1 MPLWYFNPIAMFF
14 VATYQAFE
22 RTSGTFLLNNQQNEV
37 FSASGADRDDNHADV
52 CDADIALILQLDNTM
67 IVERIWTGN
76 AYRNFNYL
84 IACPETGEALA
95 IDPLDSEKTLTTA
108 KVKGWHI
115 TQILNTH
122 EHHDHTGGNEAVV
135 AATGAKVIAHH
146 KAGGKIAGMNR
157 GVQAGDVIKVGKTV
171 ELECL
176 DTPGHTLCHICLR
189 SHTEQPALFSG
200 DTLFNAGA
208 GNVHNG
214 GDVQAM
220 YATFADQLAK
230 LPDNTKVYPGHDYIE
245 TNLKFTLARE
255 PSNLAAQALLANVA
269 GHDPANSVVTTL
281 GDEKQH
287 NTFFRLTNTEVIAK
301 LRESFPDLDNQ
312 PDEKTVF
319 MKLRELRNRW

>member
-1 MPLWYFNPIAMFF
+1 
-14 VATYQAFE
+14 
-22 RTSGTFLLNNQQNEV
+22 
-37 FSASGADRDDNHADV
+37 
-52 CDADIALILQLDNTM
+52 M

-95 IDPLDSEKTLTTA
+95 IDPLDSEKTLATA

-157 GVQAGDVIKVGKTV
+157 GVEAGDVIKVGKTV

-176 DTPGHTLCHICLR
+176 DTPGHTMCHICLR

-230 LPDNTKVYPGHDYIE
+230 LPNNTQVYPGHDYIE

-255 PSNLAAQALLANVA
+255 PGNLAAQALLAKVA
-269 GHDPANSVVTTL
+269 GHDPANAVVTTL

-287 NTFFRLTNTEVIAK
+287 NTFFRLTNAEVIAK
-301 LRESFPDLDNQ
+301 LRESFPDLANQ
-312 PDEKTVF
+312 PDEKAVF
-319 MKLRELRNRW
+319 MKLRELRNSW

>member
-1 MPLWYFNPIAMFF
+1 
-14 VATYQAFE
+14 
-22 RTSGTFLLNNQQNEV
+22 
-37 FSASGADRDDNHADV
+37 
-52 CDADIALILQLDNTM
+52 M

-95 IDPLDSEKTLTTA
+95 IDPLDHEKTLAMA
-108 KVKGWHI
+108 KVKGWQI

-122 EHHDHTGGNEAVV
+122 EHHDHTGGNAAVV
-135 AATGAKVIAHH
+135 AATGAKVIAHT
-146 KAGGKIAGMNR
+146 KAGGRIAGMDR

-176 DTPGHTLCHICLR
+176 DTPGHTMCHICLR

-214 GDVQAM
+214 GDVHAM

-230 LPDNTKVYPGHDYIE
+230 LPDNTLVYPGHDYIE

-255 PSNLAAQALLANVA
+255 PDNAAAQALLPRAT
-269 GHDPANSVVTTL
+269 GHDPAKSVVTTL

-287 NTFFRLTNTEVIAK
+287 NTFFRLTSPSVIAK
-301 LRESFPDLDNQ
+301 LRESFPDLPEH
-312 PDEKTVF
+312 PDAKTVF
-319 MKLRELRNRW
+319 MKLRELRNTW